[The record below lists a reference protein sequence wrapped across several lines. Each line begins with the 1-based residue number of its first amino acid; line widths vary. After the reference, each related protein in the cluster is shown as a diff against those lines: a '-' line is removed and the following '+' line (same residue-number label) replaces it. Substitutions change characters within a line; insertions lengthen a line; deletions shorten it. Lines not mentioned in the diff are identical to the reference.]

1 LTAEPASRN
10 ASHAA
15 CMETVLVSGW
25 FTEGVDTAAWQEAKA
40 L

>member
-1 LTAEPASRN
+1 
-10 ASHAA
+10 
-15 CMETVLVSGW
+15 METVLVSGW